1 MPKSKQKQTQKQEQN
16 VKVVINQN
24 DNKKKRKQR
33 RKPQTQSQG
42 GPIPYGYT
50 PAQQMRAYQ
59 TYTPQINNNAAADFS
74 SVVNALRANMAMAMP
89 VPQGPQPIRNPPA
102 PAVQAPLRIQNP
114 SPQPTV
120 PVQPAISPIAP
131 PPPIQPMY
139 TPPPAP
145 PRQSIMP
152 DFPAGRLDLTDFT
165 PMRPLPQTVPRLLPR
180 GKLID
185 PDNLGDLLKTP
196 SKLKGAY
203 EFSKPPSESRATS
216 MIPYN
221 EPLPTLRSSIV
232 INDEPDPVIRNVPI
246 ESLTIPPSA
255 KKLRED
261 TNAPNTIPRQS
272 KAGRKQF
279 QVSIQEPLPIS
290 MEAGKDFP
298 QQEIMGA
305 KTNADMARELDL
317 RLTKSGLPDKRT
329 VTGRQWFLARAAE
342 IDEP

>member
-1 MPKSKQKQTQKQEQN
+1 MPKSKQKQAQKQEQN

-89 VPQGPQPIRNPPA
+89 VQQGPQLIRNPPA
-102 PAVQAPLRIQNP
+102 AVQAPLRIQNP
-114 SPQPTV
+114 PPQPTV
-120 PVQPAISPIAP
+120 PVQPVISPIAP

-139 TPPPAP
+139 TPLAPA
-145 PRQSIMP
+145 RQSIVP
-152 DFPAGRLDLTDFT
+152 DFPGGRLNLTDFT

-180 GKLID
+180 ARLID

-196 SKLKGAY
+196 SKLKGGY
-203 EFSKPPSESRATS
+203 EFSKPLSESRATS
-216 MIPYN
+216 MVPYN
-221 EPLPTLRSSIV
+221 APLPTLRSSIV
-232 INDEPDPVIRNVPI
+232 INDEPVIRNVPF
-246 ESLTIPPSA
+246 ESLTIPQNA
-255 KKLRED
+255 K
-261 TNAPNTIPRQS
+261 TNVPAPNTIPRQS
-272 KAGRKQF
+272 KAGR
-279 QVSIQEPLPIS
+279 IQEPIPVS

-298 QQEIMGA
+298 EPDIMGA
-305 KTNADMARELDL
+305 KTNADIARELQL
-317 RLTKSGLPDKRT
+317 KLTKSGLPDKRT
-329 VTGRQWFLARAAE
+329 VEGRQWFLARAAE